1 MSCDPCAREMRVSDG
16 VLGWD
21 IGGANLKVARVV
33 DGAVVAAV
41 EEPFALWR
49 EPGRLPEALGRLA
62 ERVGGGASAMAV
74 TMTAELA
81 DCFATKRE
89 GVAFVLDALRTAFP
103 GAEFR
108 IHGVDGRFHDPDTA
122 RREPLLVAAANW
134 AAAAA
139 FLAHR
144 HRDALLIDVGSTTTD
159 IIPIVAG
166 RVAARGRTDPGRL
179 VSGELV
185 YTGVLRSPV
194 MSMVRRVPLR
204 GRWCRVAAE
213 HFAIAADVHLWLR
226 NIPPEAYR
234 CETPDGRG
242 VSRREVAARIARV
255 VCADLEMLSPRDIT
269 RIARHVARAQRARI
283 VAAIRQVLARL
294 GDAAPGTA
302 LAAGAGAFLA
312 RDAACAAGLEVV
324 DLAATLEPAAARALP
339 AAAVAWLLAEEGRR

>member
-1 MSCDPCAREMRVSDG
+1 MSRG

-49 EPGRLPEALGRLA
+49 EPGRLPEALANLA
-62 ERVGGGASAMAV
+62 ARVDGGWSAMAV

-89 GVAFVLDALRTAFP
+89 GVTFVLDALRTAFP
-103 GAEFR
+103 GCELR
-108 IHGVDGRFHDPDTA
+108 IYGVDGRFHDADAA
-122 RREPLLVAAANW
+122 RRAPLLVAAANW

-139 FLAHR
+139 FVARR
-144 HRDALLIDVGSTTTD
+144 HGDALLIDAGSTTTD
-159 IIPIVAG
+159 IIPIIAG
-166 RVAARGRTDPGRL
+166 RVAARGRTDPARL
-179 VSGELV
+179 MSGELV

-194 MSMVRRVPLR
+194 MSIVRRVPLR
-204 GRWCRVAAE
+204 GRWCRAAAE
-213 HFAIAADVHLWLR
+213 HFAIAADIHCWLR

-242 VSRREVAARIARV
+242 VSRREAAARIARM

-269 RIARHVARAQRARI
+269 RIATHVARVQRARI
-283 VAAIRQVLARL
+283 VAAIRQVLSRL
-294 GDAAPGTA
+294 GAAAPRVA

-312 RDAACAAGLEVV
+312 RDAAAAAGLRAI
-324 DLAATLEPAAARALP
+324 DLTSTLEPAAARALP
-339 AAAVAWLLAEEGRR
+339 AAAVAWLLAEEEGR

>member
-1 MSCDPCAREMRVSDG
+1 MSGG

-49 EPGRLPEALGRLA
+49 EPGRLTEALARLA
-62 ERVGGGASAMAV
+62 ERVGAGSAMAV

-89 GVAFVLDALRTAFP
+89 GVAFVLDALRAAFP
-103 GAEFR
+103 GCEPR
-108 IHGVDGRFHDPDTA
+108 VYGVDGRFHDPDAA

-139 FLAHR
+139 FVARQHS
-144 HRDALLIDVGSTTTD
+144 DALLIDVGSTTTD
-159 IIPIVAG
+159 IIPIIAG
-166 RVAARGRTDPGRL
+166 RVAARGRSDPARL
-179 VSGELV
+179 MSGELV

-194 MSMVRRVPLR
+194 MSIVQRVPLR

-213 HFAIAADVHLWLR
+213 HFAIAADVHCWLR
-226 NIPPEAYR
+226 HIPPEAYR

-242 VSRREVAARIARV
+242 VGRREIAARIARV

-294 GDAAPGTA
+294 DAAAPSVA

-312 RDAACAAGLEVV
+312 RDAARAAGLDAI
-324 DLAATLEPAAARALP
+324 DLAATLEPAVARALP
-339 AAAVAWLLAEEGRR
+339 AAAVAWLLAEEERR

>member
-1 MSCDPCAREMRVSDG
+1 MSGD

-62 ERVGGGASAMAV
+62 ARVGGGGSAMAV

-103 GAEFR
+103 DCEPR
-108 IHGVDGRFHDPDTA
+108 IYGVDGRFHSPDAA
-122 RREPLLVAAANW
+122 RCAPLRVAAANW

-139 FLAHR
+139 FVAR
-144 HRDALLIDVGSTTTD
+144 QHRDALLIDVGSTTTD
-159 IIPIVAG
+159 IIPLVSG
-166 RVAARGRTDPGRL
+166 RIAARGRTDPARL
-179 VSGELV
+179 MSGELV

-194 MSMVRRVPLR
+194 MSIVRRVPLR

-213 HFAIAADVHLWLR
+213 HFAIAADVHCWLR
-226 NIPPEAYR
+226 RIPPGAYR

-242 VSRREVAARIARV
+242 VSRREAAARIARV

-283 VAAIRQVLARL
+283 VAAIRQVLSRL
-294 GDAAPGTA
+294 GAEAPRVA

-312 RDAACAAGLEVV
+312 RDAARAAGLRAL
-324 DLAATLEPAAARALP
+324 DLGATLEPAAARALP
-339 AAAVAWLLAEEGRR
+339 AAAVAWLLAEEERR

>member
-1 MSCDPCAREMRVSDG
+1 MSGG

-49 EPGRLPEALGRLA
+49 EPGRLPAALARLA
-62 ERVGGGASAMAV
+62 ARVDGGASAMAV

-89 GVAFVLDALRTAFP
+89 GVTFVLDALRTAFP
-103 GAEFR
+103 GREPR
-108 IHGVDGRFHDPDTA
+108 IYGVDGRFHGPDAA
-122 RREPLLVAAANW
+122 RRTPLLVAAANW

-139 FLAHR
+139 FVARQHG
-144 HRDALLIDVGSTTTD
+144 DALLIDVGSTTTD
-159 IIPIVAG
+159 IIPLVSG
-166 RVAARGRTDPGRL
+166 RVAARGRSDAARL
-179 VSGELV
+179 MSGELV

-194 MSMVRRVPLR
+194 MSIVRRVPLR

-213 HFAIAADVHLWLR
+213 HFAIAADVHCWLR
-226 NIPPEAYR
+226 HIPPEAYR

-242 VSRREVAARIARV
+242 VGRRDAAARIARM
-255 VCADLEMLSPRDIT
+255 VCADLEMLAPRDIT
-269 RIARHVARAQRARI
+269 RIARHVARVQHARI
-283 VAAIRQVLARL
+283 VAAIRQVLSRL
-294 GDAAPGTA
+294 GAEAPRVA

-312 RDAACAAGLEVV
+312 RDAARAAGLEAI
-324 DLAATLEPAAARALP
+324 DLAATLEPVAARALP
-339 AAAVAWLLAEEGRR
+339 AAAVAWLLAAEEGR